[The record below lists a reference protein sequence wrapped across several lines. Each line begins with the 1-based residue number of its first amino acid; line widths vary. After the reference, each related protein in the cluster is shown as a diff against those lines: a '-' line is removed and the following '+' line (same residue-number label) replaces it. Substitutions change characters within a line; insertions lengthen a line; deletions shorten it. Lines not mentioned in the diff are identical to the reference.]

1 MIKIITDS
9 GSNIPKY
16 LIDKYNIVV
25 IQMPYLLNG
34 AEQNQDTDFDGK
46 KYYDALRTGAV
57 AMTSMINT
65 SSFYECFEKELGDG
79 NDIIYVSISGGISG
93 TFNAAYLAAEGLKE
107 IYKNSRIEVIDSLGA
122 SLGEGLLCIN
132 AAQMVQDGKDFN
144 EVVSYIK
151 NAIPNMCQTFT
162 VDDLNHLKR
171 TGRISGVASFVGG
184 ILGIKPILIGNN
196 EGKIIVYDK
205 IRGSI
210 RALDALADRYERLV
224 LDKNETIGIAHADNE
239 NGTEYLLSALKDR
252 GFSGECIT
260 VCYEP
265 VTGSHVG
272 PGTVALFFFGKG
284 REL

>member
-107 IYKNSRIEVIDSLGA
+107 IYKNSRIEVIDSLSA